1 MNKIKSI
8 FFISFLAV
16 SSVSLAGHK
25 GVQGLNFIPSAHD
38 AIVGGCTLGSLGPA
52 YSHALC
58 NSDGTYKKNAST
70 RDIFEGVK
78 KLLNSHNHSS
88 PIVPPS
94 EIPLSDN
101 EMHNQLLLHLMNNH
115 GIPAHPIPGRTY

>member
-8 FFISFLAV
+8 FFISFLAI
-16 SSVSLAGHK
+16 SSATLADHK
-25 GVQGLNFIPSAHD
+25 GLQGLKFIPSAHD

-58 NSDGTYKKNAST
+58 NSDGSYNENAST
-70 RDIFEGVK
+70 GDIFEGMK
-78 KLLNSHNHSS
+78 KLMNSHNHSLS
-88 PIVPPS
+88 IVPPS
-94 EIPLSDN
+94 EID
-101 EMHNQLLLHLMNNH
+101 MHNQYHLHLINTH

>member
-8 FFISFLAV
+8 FFISFLAI
-16 SSVSLAGHK
+16 SSATLADHK
-25 GVQGLNFIPSAHD
+25 GLQGLKFIPSAHD

-58 NSDGTYKKNAST
+58 NSDGSYNENAST
-70 RDIFEGVK
+70 GDIFEGMK
-78 KLLNSHNHSS
+78 KLMNSHTH
-88 PIVPPS
+88 PIVTPS
-94 EIPLSDN
+94 ELH
-101 EMHNQLLLHLMNNH
+101 MHNHYPLGLINTH